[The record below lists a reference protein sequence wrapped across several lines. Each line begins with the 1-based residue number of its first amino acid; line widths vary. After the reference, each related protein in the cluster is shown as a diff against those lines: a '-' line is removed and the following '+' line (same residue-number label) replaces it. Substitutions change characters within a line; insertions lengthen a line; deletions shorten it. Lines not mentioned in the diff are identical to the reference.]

1 MAKDPAEIGGMGCGL
16 LLIFGAIYSL
26 HQCSTPDEPTEQ
38 ELLAEADKAFEDR
51 EKGFH
56 CLSAWDGSNASM
68 VRQIESG
75 LRNPDSFEHID
86 TLITPVNEQSGKHGV
101 SMTFRAENGFGGMT
115 GGRAIGEVDPI
126 TCEASNVVLDE

>member
-1 MAKDPAEIGGMGCGL
+1 
-16 LLIFGAIYSL
+16 
-26 HQCSTPDEPTEQ
+26 
-38 ELLAEADKAFEDR
+38 
-51 EKGFH
+51 
-56 CLSAWDGSNASM
+56 M